1 MWIYYIGT
9 IFKVYLQLNT
19 SVCLIRMGVDM
30 FIKSVALLLT

>member
-1 MWIYYIGT
+1 MWYI
-9 IFKVYLQLNT
+9 ILNIVKVYLQLNT